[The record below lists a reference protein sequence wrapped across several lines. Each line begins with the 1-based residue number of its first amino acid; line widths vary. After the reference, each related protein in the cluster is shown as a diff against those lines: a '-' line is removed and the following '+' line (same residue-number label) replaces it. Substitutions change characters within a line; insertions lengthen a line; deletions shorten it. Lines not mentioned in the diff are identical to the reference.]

1 MFDDPTSLYN
11 IMKGNLRTGGSTG
24 GNNGGNWFEK
34 KAQSIN
40 NAIGTTGAAF
50 ASAVKDAKENK
61 ATANLLQDN
70 KTRMNN
76 IAKKYGYNTYHDVWD
91 AREKAE
97 KEGDTKTL
105 ELIDNTINPELQG
118 QATANAEKATQ
129 KAKKYDYYRKN
140 DTLSKMVNQDSGKF
154 LGSAIN
160 TLSTATDVLGLTN
173 GPLSN
178 AVQGG
183 IEGIAD
189 ELEQNG
195 LRDFDWNRAGQNAI
209 SGAVSG
215 AAVGA
220 VNNGISGALAKRG
233 GNLFKGGNA
242 ITSAMNN
249 LGANTALGR
258 GASTLATGAV
268 RGGISGAVGG
278 ATGAGTSAFL
288 NGQDVM
294 ANALQGAKQGFQ
306 SGVGTGAIMAG
317 ANSALNKTK
326 FMQQMNQANQEWQ
339 GMGKNNIERIKNTLN
354 DTEPTQTPTETP
366 VQRLAQVAQ
375 PDEAWDNVAK
385 QAGYNDFNEVVNQFM
400 RANPNAAVNANN
412 VLEWL
417 DNNSRQGVID
427 RNWQEPSENAVDR
440 VNDTIDS
447 NESRTIHL
455 GKNLSDEAQNANVNT
470 LRRQIG
476 SAIKDVSGDGFLNG
490 TNPRN
495 LPLNAGERNLEK
507 ITGGD
512 YKNIDEMFADGLNLE
527 MLKNGL
533 SNKDYQALLG
543 YAREVADIQGDA
555 IDGQNQLGARTKS
568 ELPILNRQQYYEDT
582 IGSLRNKDG
591 SKNMY
596 VSAKDVPDYMRNRL
610 SNNTTGSNDS
620 ILREFFND
628 QDGKYDMN
636 QLYEMYERIAQTP
649 NANEIYTPDNLRKG
663 LYLAGADGERIIK
676 NWAEKMFNNR
686 RSISVDDKS
695 GRAKTI
701 NVNRPE
707 PTVDINDESTY
718 PEDIQTMRINNLP
731 EEDMQI
737 QETQQTRD
745 VINPKQQLRDIK
757 ATQLETRA
765 AEDLLSQLGT
775 VPKPVAHADN
785 MVENTKAFIKEGLTK
800 PEEWE
805 LASNA
810 VTGQNGVLSKLH
822 RNLVAQAGDIDT
834 FSGKGGRFGN
844 NIEDTIDYMIK
855 AEGLVDTHAEG
866 LKNEITAVMES
877 LPSRLNG
884 SLAMTDSANDVMR
897 AVRELES
904 HRRHYLG
911 EDSRNRSTTDPF
923 KDQKARVLKNFTTM
937 LEDRIYDKIPDA
949 SKVVTQDAINE
960 LKSYFPNNEK
970 WAKSVDEKFANI
982 KTGKDLRAAQKR
994 YVQTADYLKGVKE
1007 NFGTYGQR
1015 VGDTYGNALSQA
1027 VRKVP
1032 VVGGVLAQA
1041 TSTPFMQRR
1050 YADIN
1055 MARADKLRGVPVDL
1069 PSIKSAREAEIIT
1082 PSTTTETPT
1091 DYNPATQI
1099 YNTIGR
1105 REGLTNAE
1113 QARTANYL
1121 TDAVQANNALM
1132 GNTYGDNS
1140 LESLVV
1146 PTTSNSVYNNVNGN
1160 LATATTT
1167 NGNNGSYF
1175 QKTGDYWTDIIGDAL
1190 TSAINDRDVTAFA
1203 QLYEMYQDQLA
1214 NLQKNASSTSGQKL
1228 NTTQQRANAA
1238 LTSWQRLSQMTPDL
1252 GYNLSNIPIIG
1263 GIATLGGN
1271 DYEGEAKSLAQ
1282 QIGYMVSGANIK
1294 QEEAENI
1301 GKAYVPQPWDSEN
1314 TRKLKLQRA
1323 YEIIQQYQNNIAE

>member
-24 GNNGGNWFEK
+24 SNNGGNWFEK

-50 ASAVKDAKENK
+50 ASAVKDAKENR

-70 KTRMNN
+70 KTRMNE

-105 ELIDNTINPELQG
+105 ELIDNTITPELQG

-220 VNNGISGALAKRG
+220 VNNGISSALAKRG

-278 ATGAGTSAFL
+278 ATGAGTSALL

-339 GMGKNNIERIKNTLN
+339 DMGKNNIERIKNVLN

-375 PDEAWDNVAK
+375 EAETTEEKPFLAYGESELGNRTKRGMIADKLERLGNSLEGGQTNITRAAAKDLGIESTGKVVENVRKKTGISNLETQAK
-385 QAGYNDFNEVVNQFM
+385 LAKELTGGENS
-400 RANPNAAVNANN
+400 
-412 VLEWL
+412 LL
-417 DNNSRQGVID
+417 DNIQ
-427 RNWQEPSENAVDR
+427 RNALSASETGEPYVVDT
-440 VNDTIDS
+440 DP
-447 NESRTIHL
+447 L
-455 GKNLSDEAQNANVNT
+455 L
-470 LRRQIG
+470 RQINNIVGKHADTNTFG
-476 SAIKDVSGDGFLNG
+476 SEAK
-490 TNPRN
+490 RN
-495 LPLNAGERNLEK
+495 
-507 ITGGD
+507 
-512 YKNIDEMFADGLNLE
+512 
-527 MLKNGL
+527 
-533 SNKDYQALLG
+533 
-543 YAREVADIQGDA
+543 
-555 IDGQNQLGARTKS
+555 
-568 ELPILNRQQYYEDT
+568 
-582 IGSLRNKDG
+582 
-591 SKNMY
+591 
-596 VSAKDVPDYMRNRL
+596 
-610 SNNTTGSNDS
+610 
-620 ILREFFND
+620 EF
-628 QDGKYDMN
+628 
-636 QLYEMYERIAQTP
+636 
-649 NANEIYTPDNLRKG
+649 
-663 LYLAGADGERIIK
+663 
-676 NWAEKMFNNR
+676 
-686 RSISVDDKS
+686 
-695 GRAKTI
+695 
-701 NVNRPE
+701 
-707 PTVDINDESTY
+707 
-718 PEDIQTMRINNLP
+718 INNLKKDISNGSS
-731 EEDMQI
+731 DMI
-737 QETQQTRD
+737 STSNRMKANAAD
-745 VINPKQQLRDIK
+745 LRGRGV
-757 ATQLETRA
+757 T
-765 AEDLLSQLGT
+765 S
-775 VPKPVAHADN
+775 PKP
-785 MVENTKAFIKEGLTK
+785 E
-800 PEEWE
+800 
-805 LASNA
+805 
-810 VTGQNGVLSKLH
+810 
-822 RNLVAQAGDIDT
+822 
-834 FSGKGGRFGN
+834 
-844 NIEDTIDYMIK
+844 
-855 AEGLVDTHAEG
+855 
-866 LKNEITAVMES
+866 
-877 LPSRLNG
+877 
-884 SLAMTDSANDVMR
+884 DSAKARIYTEIANKLDDLSYSAIPQGNVDAMFDTAISEMRGR
-897 AVRELES
+897 AVQARNNGNKDVAKAYETMATNLES
-904 HRRHYLG
+904 QPRTIRAY
-911 EDSRNRSTTDPF
+911 RTF
-923 KDQKARVLKNFTTM
+923 KKDFV
-937 LEDRIYDKIPDA
+937 DA
-949 SKVVTQDAINE
+949 SKIAELTLRAENGAAAQMGRSFGTGVKRFASTLAQRPVNAALAKVGAGVNE
-960 LKSYFPNNEK
+960 L
-970 WAKSVDEKFANI
+970 ADRIAGDSVTVTPKA
-982 KTGKDLRAAQKR
+982 TP
-994 YVQTADYLKGVKE
+994 T
-1007 NFGTYGQR
+1007 
-1015 VGDTYGNALSQA
+1015 
-1027 VRKVP
+1027 P
-1032 VVGGVLAQA
+1032 VA
-1041 TSTPFMQRR
+1041 
-1050 YADIN
+1050 
-1055 MARADKLRGVPVDL
+1055 
-1069 PSIKSAREAEIIT
+1069 
-1082 PSTTTETPT
+1082 TETPT

-1132 GNTYGDNS
+1132 GNAYGDNS

-1160 LATATTT
+1160 LATATTN

>member
-24 GNNGGNWFEK
+24 SNNGGNWFEK

-50 ASAVKDAKENK
+50 ASAVKDAKENR

-70 KTRMNN
+70 KTRMNE

-129 KAKKYDYYRKN
+129 KAQKYDYYRKN

-278 ATGAGTSAFL
+278 ATGAGTSALL

-339 GMGKNNIERIKNTLN
+339 NMGKNNIERIKNTLN
-354 DTEPTQTPTETP
+354 ETEPTQTPTDTP

-375 PDEAWDNVAK
+375 EAETTEEKPFLAYGESELGNRTKRGMIADKLERLGNSLEGGQTNITRAAAKDLGIESTGKVVENVRKKTGISNLETQAK
-385 QAGYNDFNEVVNQFM
+385 LAKELTGGENS
-400 RANPNAAVNANN
+400 
-412 VLEWL
+412 LL
-417 DNNSRQGVID
+417 DNIQ
-427 RNWQEPSENAVDR
+427 RNALSASETGEPFAVDT
-440 VNDTIDS
+440 DP
-447 NESRTIHL
+447 L
-455 GKNLSDEAQNANVNT
+455 L
-470 LRRQIG
+470 RQINDIVGKHADTNTFG
-476 SAIKDVSGDGFLNG
+476 SEAK
-490 TNPRN
+490 RN
-495 LPLNAGERNLEK
+495 
-507 ITGGD
+507 
-512 YKNIDEMFADGLNLE
+512 
-527 MLKNGL
+527 
-533 SNKDYQALLG
+533 
-543 YAREVADIQGDA
+543 
-555 IDGQNQLGARTKS
+555 
-568 ELPILNRQQYYEDT
+568 
-582 IGSLRNKDG
+582 
-591 SKNMY
+591 
-596 VSAKDVPDYMRNRL
+596 
-610 SNNTTGSNDS
+610 
-620 ILREFFND
+620 EF
-628 QDGKYDMN
+628 
-636 QLYEMYERIAQTP
+636 
-649 NANEIYTPDNLRKG
+649 
-663 LYLAGADGERIIK
+663 
-676 NWAEKMFNNR
+676 
-686 RSISVDDKS
+686 
-695 GRAKTI
+695 
-701 NVNRPE
+701 
-707 PTVDINDESTY
+707 
-718 PEDIQTMRINNLP
+718 INNLKKDISNGSS
-731 EEDMQI
+731 DMI
-737 QETQQTRD
+737 SISNRMKANAAD
-745 VINPKQQLRDIK
+745 LRGRGV
-757 ATQLETRA
+757 T
-765 AEDLLSQLGT
+765 S
-775 VPKPVAHADN
+775 PKP
-785 MVENTKAFIKEGLTK
+785 E
-800 PEEWE
+800 
-805 LASNA
+805 
-810 VTGQNGVLSKLH
+810 
-822 RNLVAQAGDIDT
+822 
-834 FSGKGGRFGN
+834 
-844 NIEDTIDYMIK
+844 
-855 AEGLVDTHAEG
+855 
-866 LKNEITAVMES
+866 
-877 LPSRLNG
+877 
-884 SLAMTDSANDVMR
+884 DSAKARIYTEIANKLDDLSYSAIPQGNVDAMFDTAISEMRGR
-897 AVRELES
+897 AVQARNNGNKDVAKAYETMATNLES
-904 HRRHYLG
+904 QPRTIRAY
-911 EDSRNRSTTDPF
+911 RTF
-923 KDQKARVLKNFTTM
+923 KKDFV
-937 LEDRIYDKIPDA
+937 DA
-949 SKVVTQDAINE
+949 SKIAELTLRAENGAAAQMGRSFGTGVKRFASTMAQRPVNAALAKVGAGVNE
-960 LKSYFPNNEK
+960 LADRIAGDS
-970 WAKSVDEKFANI
+970 A
-982 KTGKDLRAAQKR
+982 
-994 YVQTADYLKGVKE
+994 TATPKA
-1007 NFGTYGQR
+1007 TP
-1015 VGDTYGNALSQA
+1015 T
-1027 VRKVP
+1027 P
-1032 VVGGVLAQA
+1032 VA
-1041 TSTPFMQRR
+1041 
-1050 YADIN
+1050 
-1055 MARADKLRGVPVDL
+1055 
-1069 PSIKSAREAEIIT
+1069 
-1082 PSTTTETPT
+1082 TETPT

-1140 LESLVV
+1140 LESLVA
-1146 PTTSNSVYNNVNGN
+1146 PTASNSVYSNINGN
-1160 LATATTT
+1160 LATATTN

>member
-24 GNNGGNWFEK
+24 SNNGGNWFEK

-195 LRDFDWNRAGQNAI
+195 LRDFDWNRARQNAI

-278 ATGAGTSAFL
+278 ATGAGTSALL

-375 PDEAWDNVAK
+375 EAETTEEKPFLAYGESELGNRTKRGMIADKLERLGNSLEGGQTNITRAAAKDLGIESTGKVVENVRKKTGISNLETQAK
-385 QAGYNDFNEVVNQFM
+385 LAKELTGGENS
-400 RANPNAAVNANN
+400 
-412 VLEWL
+412 LL
-417 DNNSRQGVID
+417 DNIQ
-427 RNWQEPSENAVDR
+427 RNALSASETGEPFVVDT
-440 VNDTIDS
+440 DP
-447 NESRTIHL
+447 L
-455 GKNLSDEAQNANVNT
+455 L
-470 LRRQIG
+470 RQINDIVGKHADTNTFG
-476 SAIKDVSGDGFLNG
+476 SEAK
-490 TNPRN
+490 RN
-495 LPLNAGERNLEK
+495 
-507 ITGGD
+507 
-512 YKNIDEMFADGLNLE
+512 
-527 MLKNGL
+527 
-533 SNKDYQALLG
+533 
-543 YAREVADIQGDA
+543 
-555 IDGQNQLGARTKS
+555 
-568 ELPILNRQQYYEDT
+568 
-582 IGSLRNKDG
+582 
-591 SKNMY
+591 
-596 VSAKDVPDYMRNRL
+596 
-610 SNNTTGSNDS
+610 
-620 ILREFFND
+620 EF
-628 QDGKYDMN
+628 
-636 QLYEMYERIAQTP
+636 
-649 NANEIYTPDNLRKG
+649 
-663 LYLAGADGERIIK
+663 
-676 NWAEKMFNNR
+676 
-686 RSISVDDKS
+686 
-695 GRAKTI
+695 
-701 NVNRPE
+701 
-707 PTVDINDESTY
+707 
-718 PEDIQTMRINNLP
+718 INNLKKDISNGSS
-731 EEDMQI
+731 DMI
-737 QETQQTRD
+737 SISNRMKANAAD
-745 VINPKQQLRDIK
+745 LRGRGV
-757 ATQLETRA
+757 T
-765 AEDLLSQLGT
+765 S
-775 VPKPVAHADN
+775 PKP
-785 MVENTKAFIKEGLTK
+785 E
-800 PEEWE
+800 
-805 LASNA
+805 
-810 VTGQNGVLSKLH
+810 
-822 RNLVAQAGDIDT
+822 
-834 FSGKGGRFGN
+834 
-844 NIEDTIDYMIK
+844 
-855 AEGLVDTHAEG
+855 
-866 LKNEITAVMES
+866 
-877 LPSRLNG
+877 
-884 SLAMTDSANDVMR
+884 DSAKARIYTEIANKLDDLSYSAIPQGNVDAMFDTAISEMRGR
-897 AVRELES
+897 AVQARNNGNKDVAKAYETMATNLES
-904 HRRHYLG
+904 QPRTIRAY
-911 EDSRNRSTTDPF
+911 RTF
-923 KDQKARVLKNFTTM
+923 KKDFV
-937 LEDRIYDKIPDA
+937 DA
-949 SKVVTQDAINE
+949 SKIAELTLRAENGAAAQMGRSFGTGVKRFASTMAQRPVNAALAKVGAGVNE
-960 LKSYFPNNEK
+960 LADRIAGDS
-970 WAKSVDEKFANI
+970 A
-982 KTGKDLRAAQKR
+982 
-994 YVQTADYLKGVKE
+994 TATPKA
-1007 NFGTYGQR
+1007 TPI
-1015 VGDTYGNALSQA
+1015 
-1027 VRKVP
+1027 P
-1032 VVGGVLAQA
+1032 VA
-1041 TSTPFMQRR
+1041 
-1050 YADIN
+1050 
-1055 MARADKLRGVPVDL
+1055 
-1069 PSIKSAREAEIIT
+1069 
-1082 PSTTTETPT
+1082 TETPT

-1140 LESLVV
+1140 LESLVA
-1146 PTTSNSVYNNVNGN
+1146 PTASNSVYSNMNGN
-1160 LATATTT
+1160 LATATTA

>member
-339 GMGKNNIERIKNTLN
+339 NMGKNNIERVKNVLN

-375 PDEAWDNVAK
+375 EAETTEEKPFLAYGESELGNRTKRGMIADKLERLGNSLEGGQTNITRAAAKDLGIESTGKVVENVRKKTGISNLETQAK
-385 QAGYNDFNEVVNQFM
+385 LAKELTGGENSLLDDIQ
-400 RANPNAAVNANN
+400 RNALSAS
-412 VLEWL
+412 ET
-417 DNNSRQGVID
+417 G
-427 RNWQEPSENAVDR
+427 EPFAVDT
-440 VNDTIDS
+440 DP
-447 NESRTIHL
+447 L
-455 GKNLSDEAQNANVNT
+455 L
-470 LRRQIG
+470 RQINDIVGKHADTNTFG
-476 SAIKDVSGDGFLNG
+476 SEAK
-490 TNPRN
+490 RN
-495 LPLNAGERNLEK
+495 
-507 ITGGD
+507 
-512 YKNIDEMFADGLNLE
+512 
-527 MLKNGL
+527 
-533 SNKDYQALLG
+533 
-543 YAREVADIQGDA
+543 
-555 IDGQNQLGARTKS
+555 
-568 ELPILNRQQYYEDT
+568 
-582 IGSLRNKDG
+582 
-591 SKNMY
+591 
-596 VSAKDVPDYMRNRL
+596 
-610 SNNTTGSNDS
+610 
-620 ILREFFND
+620 EF
-628 QDGKYDMN
+628 
-636 QLYEMYERIAQTP
+636 
-649 NANEIYTPDNLRKG
+649 
-663 LYLAGADGERIIK
+663 
-676 NWAEKMFNNR
+676 
-686 RSISVDDKS
+686 
-695 GRAKTI
+695 
-701 NVNRPE
+701 
-707 PTVDINDESTY
+707 
-718 PEDIQTMRINNLP
+718 INNLKKDISNGSS
-731 EEDMQI
+731 DMI
-737 QETQQTRD
+737 SISNRMKANAAD
-745 VINPKQQLRDIK
+745 LRGRGV
-757 ATQLETRA
+757 T
-765 AEDLLSQLGT
+765 S
-775 VPKPVAHADN
+775 PKP
-785 MVENTKAFIKEGLTK
+785 E
-800 PEEWE
+800 
-805 LASNA
+805 
-810 VTGQNGVLSKLH
+810 
-822 RNLVAQAGDIDT
+822 
-834 FSGKGGRFGN
+834 
-844 NIEDTIDYMIK
+844 
-855 AEGLVDTHAEG
+855 
-866 LKNEITAVMES
+866 
-877 LPSRLNG
+877 
-884 SLAMTDSANDVMR
+884 DSAKARIYTEIANKLDDLSYSAIPQGNVDAMFDTAISEMRGR
-897 AVRELES
+897 AVQARNNGNKDVAKAYETMATNLES
-904 HRRHYLG
+904 QPRTIRAY
-911 EDSRNRSTTDPF
+911 RTF
-923 KDQKARVLKNFTTM
+923 KKDFV
-937 LEDRIYDKIPDA
+937 DA
-949 SKVVTQDAINE
+949 SKIAELTLRAENGAAAQMGRSFGTGVKRFASTLAQRPVNAALAKVGAGVNE
-960 LKSYFPNNEK
+960 L
-970 WAKSVDEKFANI
+970 
-982 KTGKDLRAAQKR
+982 
-994 YVQTADYLKGVKE
+994 AD
-1007 NFGTYGQR
+1007 R
-1015 VGDTYGNALSQA
+1015 IAGDSATVTPKATPT
-1027 VRKVP
+1027 P
-1032 VVGGVLAQA
+1032 VA
-1041 TSTPFMQRR
+1041 
-1050 YADIN
+1050 
-1055 MARADKLRGVPVDL
+1055 
-1069 PSIKSAREAEIIT
+1069 
-1082 PSTTTETPT
+1082 TETPT

-1203 QLYEMYQDQLA
+1203 QLYEIYQDQLA

>member
-24 GNNGGNWFEK
+24 SNNGGNWFEK

-50 ASAVKDAKENK
+50 ASAVKDAKENR

-70 KTRMNN
+70 KTRMNE

-195 LRDFDWNRAGQNAI
+195 LRDFDWNRARQNAI

-220 VNNGISGALAKRG
+220 VNNGISSALAKRG

-249 LGANTALGR
+249 LGTNTALGR

-278 ATGAGTSAFL
+278 ATGAGTSALL

-339 GMGKNNIERIKNTLN
+339 DMGKNNIERVKNVLN

-375 PDEAWDNVAK
+375 EAETTEEKPFLAYGESELGNRTKRGMIADKLERLGNSLEGGQTNITRAAAKDLGIESTGKVVENVRKKTGISNLETQAK
-385 QAGYNDFNEVVNQFM
+385 LAKELTGGENS
-400 RANPNAAVNANN
+400 
-412 VLEWL
+412 LL
-417 DNNSRQGVID
+417 DNIQ
-427 RNWQEPSENAVDR
+427 RNALSASETGEPYVVDT
-440 VNDTIDS
+440 DP
-447 NESRTIHL
+447 L
-455 GKNLSDEAQNANVNT
+455 L
-470 LRRQIG
+470 RQINDIVGKHADTNTFG
-476 SAIKDVSGDGFLNG
+476 SEAK
-490 TNPRN
+490 RN
-495 LPLNAGERNLEK
+495 
-507 ITGGD
+507 
-512 YKNIDEMFADGLNLE
+512 
-527 MLKNGL
+527 
-533 SNKDYQALLG
+533 
-543 YAREVADIQGDA
+543 
-555 IDGQNQLGARTKS
+555 
-568 ELPILNRQQYYEDT
+568 
-582 IGSLRNKDG
+582 
-591 SKNMY
+591 
-596 VSAKDVPDYMRNRL
+596 
-610 SNNTTGSNDS
+610 
-620 ILREFFND
+620 EF
-628 QDGKYDMN
+628 
-636 QLYEMYERIAQTP
+636 
-649 NANEIYTPDNLRKG
+649 
-663 LYLAGADGERIIK
+663 
-676 NWAEKMFNNR
+676 
-686 RSISVDDKS
+686 
-695 GRAKTI
+695 
-701 NVNRPE
+701 
-707 PTVDINDESTY
+707 
-718 PEDIQTMRINNLP
+718 INNLKKDISNGSS
-731 EEDMQI
+731 DMI
-737 QETQQTRD
+737 SISNRMKANAAD
-745 VINPKQQLRDIK
+745 LRGRGV
-757 ATQLETRA
+757 T
-765 AEDLLSQLGT
+765 S
-775 VPKPVAHADN
+775 PKP
-785 MVENTKAFIKEGLTK
+785 E
-800 PEEWE
+800 
-805 LASNA
+805 
-810 VTGQNGVLSKLH
+810 
-822 RNLVAQAGDIDT
+822 
-834 FSGKGGRFGN
+834 
-844 NIEDTIDYMIK
+844 
-855 AEGLVDTHAEG
+855 
-866 LKNEITAVMES
+866 
-877 LPSRLNG
+877 
-884 SLAMTDSANDVMR
+884 DSAKARIYTEIANKLDDLSYSAIPQGNVDAMFDTAISEMRGR
-897 AVRELES
+897 AVQARNNGNKDVAKAYETMATNLES
-904 HRRHYLG
+904 QPRTIRAY
-911 EDSRNRSTTDPF
+911 RTF
-923 KDQKARVLKNFTTM
+923 KKDFV
-937 LEDRIYDKIPDA
+937 DA
-949 SKVVTQDAINE
+949 SKIAELTLRAENGAAAQMGRSFGTGVKRFASTLAQRPVNAALAKVGAGVNE
-960 LKSYFPNNEK
+960 LADRIAGDS
-970 WAKSVDEKFANI
+970 A
-982 KTGKDLRAAQKR
+982 
-994 YVQTADYLKGVKE
+994 TA
-1007 NFGTYGQR
+1007 TP
-1015 VGDTYGNALSQA
+1015 TPTPT
-1027 VRKVP
+1027 P
-1032 VVGGVLAQA
+1032 VA
-1041 TSTPFMQRR
+1041 
-1050 YADIN
+1050 
-1055 MARADKLRGVPVDL
+1055 
-1069 PSIKSAREAEIIT
+1069 
-1082 PSTTTETPT
+1082 TETPT

-1140 LESLVV
+1140 LESLIA
-1146 PTTSNSVYNNVNGN
+1146 PTASNSVYSDINGN
-1160 LATATTT
+1160 LATATTN

>member
-24 GNNGGNWFEK
+24 SNNGGNWFEK

-50 ASAVKDAKENK
+50 ASAVKDAKENR

-70 KTRMNN
+70 KTRMNE

-97 KEGDTKTL
+97 KEGDTKTI

-118 QATANAEKATQ
+118 QATANAEKATK
-129 KAKKYDYYRKN
+129 KAQKYDYYRKN

-195 LRDFDWNRAGQNAI
+195 LRDFDWNRARQNAI

-220 VNNGISGALAKRG
+220 VNNGISNALAKRG

-278 ATGAGTSAFL
+278 ATGAGTSALL

-339 GMGKNNIERIKNTLN
+339 DMGKNNIERIKNVLN

-375 PDEAWDNVAK
+375 EAETTEEKPFLAYGESELGNRTKRGMIADKLERLGNSLEGGQTNITRAAAKDLGIESTGKVVENVRKKTGISNLETQAK
-385 QAGYNDFNEVVNQFM
+385 LAKELTGGENS
-400 RANPNAAVNANN
+400 
-412 VLEWL
+412 LL
-417 DNNSRQGVID
+417 DNIQ
-427 RNWQEPSENAVDR
+427 RNALSASETGEPYVVDT
-440 VNDTIDS
+440 DP
-447 NESRTIHL
+447 L
-455 GKNLSDEAQNANVNT
+455 L
-470 LRRQIG
+470 RQINDIVSKHADTNTFG
-476 SAIKDVSGDGFLNG
+476 SEAK
-490 TNPRN
+490 RN
-495 LPLNAGERNLEK
+495 
-507 ITGGD
+507 
-512 YKNIDEMFADGLNLE
+512 
-527 MLKNGL
+527 
-533 SNKDYQALLG
+533 
-543 YAREVADIQGDA
+543 
-555 IDGQNQLGARTKS
+555 
-568 ELPILNRQQYYEDT
+568 
-582 IGSLRNKDG
+582 
-591 SKNMY
+591 
-596 VSAKDVPDYMRNRL
+596 
-610 SNNTTGSNDS
+610 
-620 ILREFFND
+620 EF
-628 QDGKYDMN
+628 
-636 QLYEMYERIAQTP
+636 
-649 NANEIYTPDNLRKG
+649 
-663 LYLAGADGERIIK
+663 
-676 NWAEKMFNNR
+676 
-686 RSISVDDKS
+686 
-695 GRAKTI
+695 
-701 NVNRPE
+701 
-707 PTVDINDESTY
+707 
-718 PEDIQTMRINNLP
+718 INNLKKDISNGSS
-731 EEDMQI
+731 DMI
-737 QETQQTRD
+737 STSNRMKANAAD
-745 VINPKQQLRDIK
+745 LRGRGV
-757 ATQLETRA
+757 T
-765 AEDLLSQLGT
+765 S
-775 VPKPVAHADN
+775 PKP
-785 MVENTKAFIKEGLTK
+785 E
-800 PEEWE
+800 
-805 LASNA
+805 
-810 VTGQNGVLSKLH
+810 
-822 RNLVAQAGDIDT
+822 
-834 FSGKGGRFGN
+834 
-844 NIEDTIDYMIK
+844 
-855 AEGLVDTHAEG
+855 
-866 LKNEITAVMES
+866 
-877 LPSRLNG
+877 
-884 SLAMTDSANDVMR
+884 DSAKARIYTEIANKLDDLSYSAIPQDNVDAMFDTAISEMRGR
-897 AVRELES
+897 AVQARNNGNKDVAKAYETMATNLES
-904 HRRHYLG
+904 QPRTIRAY
-911 EDSRNRSTTDPF
+911 RTF
-923 KDQKARVLKNFTTM
+923 KKDFV
-937 LEDRIYDKIPDA
+937 DA
-949 SKVVTQDAINE
+949 SKIAELTLRAENGAAAQMGRSFGTGVKRFASTLAQRPVNAALAKVGAGVNE
-960 LKSYFPNNEK
+960 L
-970 WAKSVDEKFANI
+970 
-982 KTGKDLRAAQKR
+982 
-994 YVQTADYLKGVKE
+994 AD
-1007 NFGTYGQR
+1007 R
-1015 VGDTYGNALSQA
+1015 IAGDSATVTPKATTT
-1027 VRKVP
+1027 P
-1032 VVGGVLAQA
+1032 VA
-1041 TSTPFMQRR
+1041 
-1050 YADIN
+1050 
-1055 MARADKLRGVPVDL
+1055 
-1069 PSIKSAREAEIIT
+1069 
-1082 PSTTTETPT
+1082 TETPT

-1132 GNTYGDNS
+1132 GNAYGDNS
-1140 LESLVV
+1140 LESLVA
-1146 PTTSNSVYNNVNGN
+1146 PTASNSVYRNINGN
-1160 LATATTT
+1160 LATATTN
-1167 NGNNGSYF
+1167 NGNTGSYF

>member
-24 GNNGGNWFEK
+24 SNNGGNWFEK

-50 ASAVKDAKENK
+50 ASAVKDAKENR

-70 KTRMNN
+70 KTRMNE

-129 KAKKYDYYRKN
+129 KAQKYDYYRKN

-160 TLSTATDVLGLTN
+160 TLSTATDVLGLAN

-178 AVQGG
+178 AIQGG

-278 ATGAGTSAFL
+278 ATGAGTSALL

-306 SGVGTGAIMAG
+306 SGVGTGAIMTG

-339 GMGKNNIERIKNTLN
+339 DMGKNNIERVKNVLN

-375 PDEAWDNVAK
+375 EAETTEEKPFLAYGESELGNRTKRGMIADKLERLGNSLEGGQTNITRAAAKDLGIESTGKVVENVRKKTGISNLETQAK
-385 QAGYNDFNEVVNQFM
+385 LAKELTGGENS
-400 RANPNAAVNANN
+400 
-412 VLEWL
+412 LL
-417 DNNSRQGVID
+417 DNIQ
-427 RNWQEPSENAVDR
+427 RNALSASETGEPFAVDT
-440 VNDTIDS
+440 DP
-447 NESRTIHL
+447 L
-455 GKNLSDEAQNANVNT
+455 L
-470 LRRQIG
+470 RQINDIVGKHADTNTFG
-476 SAIKDVSGDGFLNG
+476 SEAK
-490 TNPRN
+490 RN
-495 LPLNAGERNLEK
+495 
-507 ITGGD
+507 
-512 YKNIDEMFADGLNLE
+512 
-527 MLKNGL
+527 
-533 SNKDYQALLG
+533 
-543 YAREVADIQGDA
+543 
-555 IDGQNQLGARTKS
+555 
-568 ELPILNRQQYYEDT
+568 
-582 IGSLRNKDG
+582 
-591 SKNMY
+591 
-596 VSAKDVPDYMRNRL
+596 
-610 SNNTTGSNDS
+610 
-620 ILREFFND
+620 EF
-628 QDGKYDMN
+628 
-636 QLYEMYERIAQTP
+636 
-649 NANEIYTPDNLRKG
+649 
-663 LYLAGADGERIIK
+663 
-676 NWAEKMFNNR
+676 
-686 RSISVDDKS
+686 
-695 GRAKTI
+695 
-701 NVNRPE
+701 
-707 PTVDINDESTY
+707 
-718 PEDIQTMRINNLP
+718 INNLKKDISNGSS
-731 EEDMQI
+731 DMI
-737 QETQQTRD
+737 SISNRMKANAAD
-745 VINPKQQLRDIK
+745 LRGRGV
-757 ATQLETRA
+757 T
-765 AEDLLSQLGT
+765 S
-775 VPKPVAHADN
+775 PKP
-785 MVENTKAFIKEGLTK
+785 E
-800 PEEWE
+800 
-805 LASNA
+805 
-810 VTGQNGVLSKLH
+810 
-822 RNLVAQAGDIDT
+822 
-834 FSGKGGRFGN
+834 
-844 NIEDTIDYMIK
+844 
-855 AEGLVDTHAEG
+855 
-866 LKNEITAVMES
+866 
-877 LPSRLNG
+877 
-884 SLAMTDSANDVMR
+884 DSAKARIYTEIANKLDDLSYSAIPQGNVDAMFDTAISEMRGR
-897 AVRELES
+897 AVQARNNGNKDVAKAYETMATNLES
-904 HRRHYLG
+904 QPRTIRAY
-911 EDSRNRSTTDPF
+911 RTF
-923 KDQKARVLKNFTTM
+923 KKDFV
-937 LEDRIYDKIPDA
+937 DA
-949 SKVVTQDAINE
+949 SKIAELTLRAENGAAAQMGRSFGTGVKRFASTLAQRPVNAALAKVGAGVNE
-960 LKSYFPNNEK
+960 LADRIAGDS
-970 WAKSVDEKFANI
+970 A
-982 KTGKDLRAAQKR
+982 
-994 YVQTADYLKGVKE
+994 TA
-1007 NFGTYGQR
+1007 TP
-1015 VGDTYGNALSQA
+1015 
-1027 VRKVP
+1027 KVTPTP
-1032 VVGGVLAQA
+1032 VA
-1041 TSTPFMQRR
+1041 
-1050 YADIN
+1050 
-1055 MARADKLRGVPVDL
+1055 
-1069 PSIKSAREAEIIT
+1069 
-1082 PSTTTETPT
+1082 TETPT

-1121 TDAVQANNALM
+1121 TDAVQANNALI

-1140 LESLVV
+1140 LESLVA
-1146 PTTSNSVYNNVNGN
+1146 PTASNSVYSNINGN

-1314 TRKLKLQRA
+1314 TRKVKLQRA

>member
-24 GNNGGNWFEK
+24 SNNGGNWFEK

-70 KTRMNN
+70 KTRMNE

-178 AVQGG
+178 AIQGG

-209 SGAVSG
+209 TGAVSG

-220 VNNGISGALAKRG
+220 VNNGISNALAKRG

-278 ATGAGTSAFL
+278 ATGAGTSALL

-339 GMGKNNIERIKNTLN
+339 DMGKNNIERIKNVLN
-354 DTEPTQTPTETP
+354 DTEPTQATTETP
-366 VQRLAQVAQ
+366 VQRVAQVAQ
-375 PDEAWDNVAK
+375 EAETTEEKPFLAYGESELGNRTKRGMIADKLERLGNSLEGGQTNITRAAAKDLGIESTGKVVENVRKKTGISNLETQAK
-385 QAGYNDFNEVVNQFM
+385 LAKELTGGENS
-400 RANPNAAVNANN
+400 
-412 VLEWL
+412 LL
-417 DNNSRQGVID
+417 DNIQ
-427 RNWQEPSENAVDR
+427 RNALSASETGEPYAVDT
-440 VNDTIDS
+440 DP
-447 NESRTIHL
+447 L
-455 GKNLSDEAQNANVNT
+455 L
-470 LRRQIG
+470 RQINDIVGKHADTNTFG
-476 SAIKDVSGDGFLNG
+476 SEAK
-490 TNPRN
+490 RN
-495 LPLNAGERNLEK
+495 
-507 ITGGD
+507 
-512 YKNIDEMFADGLNLE
+512 
-527 MLKNGL
+527 
-533 SNKDYQALLG
+533 
-543 YAREVADIQGDA
+543 
-555 IDGQNQLGARTKS
+555 
-568 ELPILNRQQYYEDT
+568 
-582 IGSLRNKDG
+582 
-591 SKNMY
+591 
-596 VSAKDVPDYMRNRL
+596 
-610 SNNTTGSNDS
+610 
-620 ILREFFND
+620 EF
-628 QDGKYDMN
+628 
-636 QLYEMYERIAQTP
+636 
-649 NANEIYTPDNLRKG
+649 
-663 LYLAGADGERIIK
+663 
-676 NWAEKMFNNR
+676 
-686 RSISVDDKS
+686 
-695 GRAKTI
+695 
-701 NVNRPE
+701 
-707 PTVDINDESTY
+707 
-718 PEDIQTMRINNLP
+718 INNLKKDISNGSS
-731 EEDMQI
+731 DMI
-737 QETQQTRD
+737 SISNRMKANAAD
-745 VINPKQQLRDIK
+745 LRGRGV
-757 ATQLETRA
+757 T
-765 AEDLLSQLGT
+765 S
-775 VPKPVAHADN
+775 PKP
-785 MVENTKAFIKEGLTK
+785 E
-800 PEEWE
+800 
-805 LASNA
+805 
-810 VTGQNGVLSKLH
+810 
-822 RNLVAQAGDIDT
+822 
-834 FSGKGGRFGN
+834 
-844 NIEDTIDYMIK
+844 
-855 AEGLVDTHAEG
+855 
-866 LKNEITAVMES
+866 
-877 LPSRLNG
+877 
-884 SLAMTDSANDVMR
+884 DSAKARIYTEIANKLDDLSYSAIPQGNVDAMFDTAISEMRGR
-897 AVRELES
+897 AVQARNNGNKDVAKAYETMATNLES
-904 HRRHYLG
+904 QPRTIRAY
-911 EDSRNRSTTDPF
+911 RTF
-923 KDQKARVLKNFTTM
+923 KKDFV
-937 LEDRIYDKIPDA
+937 DA
-949 SKVVTQDAINE
+949 SKIAELTLRAENGAAAQMGRSFGTGVKRFASTMAQRPVNAALAKVGAGVNE
-960 LKSYFPNNEK
+960 L
-970 WAKSVDEKFANI
+970 
-982 KTGKDLRAAQKR
+982 
-994 YVQTADYLKGVKE
+994 ADRIAGD
-1007 NFGTYGQR
+1007 GT
-1015 VGDTYGNALSQA
+1015 TPTPKATPT
-1027 VRKVP
+1027 P
-1032 VVGGVLAQA
+1032 VA
-1041 TSTPFMQRR
+1041 
-1050 YADIN
+1050 
-1055 MARADKLRGVPVDL
+1055 
-1069 PSIKSAREAEIIT
+1069 
-1082 PSTTTETPT
+1082 TETPT

-1132 GNTYGDNS
+1132 GNAYGDNS
-1140 LESLVV
+1140 LESLVA
-1146 PTTSNSVYNNVNGN
+1146 PTTSNSVYSNVNGN
-1160 LATATTT
+1160 LATATTA
-1167 NGNNGSYF
+1167 NGNTGSYF

>member
-24 GNNGGNWFEK
+24 SNSGGNWFEK

-50 ASAVKDAKENK
+50 ASAVKDAKENR

-70 KTRMNN
+70 KTRMNE

-118 QATANAEKATQ
+118 QATANAEKATK
-129 KAKKYDYYRKN
+129 KAQKYDYYRKN

-195 LRDFDWNRAGQNAI
+195 LRDFDWNRARQNAI

-278 ATGAGTSAFL
+278 ATGAGTSALL
-288 NGQDVM
+288 NGQDVVS
-294 ANALQGAKQGFQ
+294 NALQGAKQGFQ

-339 GMGKNNIERIKNTLN
+339 DMGKNNIERIKNTLN

-375 PDEAWDNVAK
+375 PNETWDNVAK
-385 QAGYNDFNEVVNQFM
+385 QAGYNDYDDVVKQFM
-400 RANPNAAVNANN
+400 KANPNTDTSANN
-412 VLEWL
+412 VLEWM
-417 DNNSRQGVID
+417 DNN
-427 RNWQEPSENAVDR
+427 PK
-440 VNDTIDS
+440 
-447 NESRTIHL
+447 ES
-455 GKNLSDEAQNANVNT
+455 V
-470 LRRQIG
+470 
-476 SAIKDVSGDGFLNG
+476 
-490 TNPRN
+490 TNPTESYKQTKRN
-495 LPLNAGERNLEK
+495 L
-507 ITGGD
+507 
-512 YKNIDEMFADGLNLE
+512 
-527 MLKNGL
+527 
-533 SNKDYQALLG
+533 
-543 YAREVADIQGDA
+543 
-555 IDGQNQLGARTKS
+555 
-568 ELPILNRQQYYEDT
+568 
-582 IGSLRNKDG
+582 
-591 SKNMY
+591 
-596 VSAKDVPDYMRNRL
+596 
-610 SNNTTGSNDS
+610 
-620 ILREFFND
+620 
-628 QDGKYDMN
+628 
-636 QLYEMYERIAQTP
+636 
-649 NANEIYTPDNLRKG
+649 
-663 LYLAGADGERIIK
+663 
-676 NWAEKMFNNR
+676 
-686 RSISVDDKS
+686 
-695 GRAKTI
+695 
-701 NVNRPE
+701 
-707 PTVDINDESTY
+707 
-718 PEDIQTMRINNLP
+718 
-731 EEDMQI
+731 
-737 QETQQTRD
+737 
-745 VINPKQQLRDIK
+745 K
-757 ATQLETRA
+757 ATSLEDRA
-765 AEDLLSQLGT
+765 AEDLLYQLGT
-775 VPKPVAHADN
+775 VPKPVAYADN
-785 MVENTKAFIKEGLTK
+785 MVDNVKQFMRGGLTT
-800 PEEWE
+800 PEEWQM
-805 LASNA
+805 ASD
-810 VTGQNGVLSKLH
+810 VITGRSGVLSKLH
-822 RNLVAQAGDIDT
+822 NNLMEQAGQIDT
-834 FSGKGGRFGN
+834 MSGKGNEYGN
-844 NIEDTIDYMIK
+844 SIDDTIDYMITKKGIEDSSAK
-855 AEGLVDTHAEG
+855 A
-866 LKNEITAVMES
+866 LKKSINAHLNS
-877 LPSRLNG
+877 LPSRANG
-884 SLAMTDSANDVMR
+884 SITGTDDARDVMR
-897 AVRELES
+897 VIRSLEDDA
-904 HRRHYLG
+904 RHYMG
-911 EDSRNRSTTDPF
+911 EDSRNNTNATPFSTR
-923 KDQKARVLKNFTTM
+923 KADVLKEVAGL
-937 LEDRIYDKIPDA
+937 LEDRIYDKVPDA
-949 SKVVTQDAINE
+949 TKVVTPDAISEIKNR
-960 LKSYFPNNEK
+960 FPDNQK
-970 WAKSVDEKFANI
+970 WNSLVDEMFSGI
-982 KTGKDLRAAQKR
+982 KTGKDLRAAQKP
-994 YVQTADYLKGVKE
+994 YVQSHDYLAAVKK
-1007 NFGTYGQR
+1007 NIGTYGQR
-1015 VGDTYGNALSQA
+1015 VGDAYGNALSQA
-1027 VRKVP
+1027 VKKVP
-1032 VVGGVLAQA
+1032 VVGGLLAQG

-1050 YADIN
+1050 YADLN
-1055 MARADKLRGVPVDL
+1055 MARANRLRGEQIDL
-1069 PSIKSAREAEIIT
+1069 PSVKSVKEAEIVNNT
-1082 PSTTTETPT
+1082 PTPAPTPVATETPT

-1140 LESLVV
+1140 LESLVA
-1146 PTTSNSVYNNVNGN
+1146 PTASNSVYSNINGN
-1160 LATATTT
+1160 LATATTA